1 MMYRAGACA
10 LPAWITRHL
19 KKSSSPANKI
29 KTNSKTATLPA
40 LPKTITILPPPPP
53 PPLKSVKKPDSWK
66 DAGIVEVLGKEI
78 TSNETVTNYS
88 ATASTCSYKTFDKY
102 ALLDLSKCKRTVNEG
117 GYINH
122 ITNLVP
128 LCYAKHCHFYFQQ
141 STTIKRQN

>member
-78 TSNETVTNYS
+78 TTNEVVTNYS
-88 ATASTCSYKTFDKY
+88 ATASTCSFNTLVKHKHSDKTQCTK
-102 ALLDLSKCKRTVNEG
+102 TVNEG
-117 GYINH
+117 KYINH
-122 ITNLVP
+122 TKNLVT
-128 LCYAKHCHFYFQQ
+128 YV
-141 STTIKRQN
+141 SS